1 MSALEIVVIVVAV
14 LIVLSVIVWCA
25 IRKSKGKSAC
35 GCDCAVCKHNCS
47 RSASNNQE
55 KSDEIAD
62 IKTNKE

>member
-14 LIVLSVIVWCA
+14 LIVLSVIIWCA

-47 RSASNNQE
+47 KNAINSQE
-55 KSDEIAD
+55 NGEIND
-62 IKTNKE
+62 IEAKQK